1 MLGRIYR
8 DHPEYWHEIVENFD
22 TLGFS
27 NFQPWLDQLGIGV
40 ENAEVNFIA
49 DYYNARCKYTDEWIL
64 HIFQRVAQENA
75 KKYDKLLAVYTAQY
89 NPLDNYD
96 RHEESTH
103 TRTPD
108 LTRSTT
114 SSAEDQT
121 DGSSS
126 TDTQRN
132 QIRTTTDNAGDYSTT
147 VQQSVAPEDTD
158 TVHLQTETTTTP
170 SGSSTQTDS
179 YTGDPDNT
187 TTTTNATRTSSGSS
201 TDTETGTD
209 TTEIDSHIHGNIGI
223 MSSQELAEREMR
235 LADQMNIFKI
245 IEKDLAAKLF
255 LQVW

>member
-8 DHPEYWHEIVENFD
+8 DHPERWHDIVENFD

-27 NFQPWLDQLGIGV
+27 NFQPWLEQLGIG
-40 ENAEVNFIA
+40 EDNAEINFIS

-75 KKYDKLLAVYTAQY
+75 KKYDKLLAVYMAEY

-96 RHEESTH
+96 RREESTH

-108 LTRSTT
+108 LTRATT

-126 TDTQRN
+126 TDTERKQ
-132 QIRTTTDNAGDYSTT
+132 THTHTENAGTYRDSTDT
-147 VQQSVAPEDTD
+147 SVAPYDSETPK
-158 TVHLQTETTTTP
+158 LQTRIENAPT
-170 SGSSTQTDS
+170 GSRSDTDS
-179 YTGDPDNT
+179 YSGEPDNT
-187 TTTTNATRTSSGSS
+187 TTTTSATRTTSGSS

-209 TTEIDSHIHGNIGI
+209 TTEIDSHIHGNIGV
-223 MSSQELAEREMR
+223 MSSQELAEREMK

-255 LQVW
+255 IQVW